1 MPETRPAE
9 TRYLAS
15 RCPACG
21 APKTRPALTAY
32 VYCDRCGALADY
44 DFRKACEL
52 PMQMPGPVY
61 RNLQERLAPQLARAL
76 EAEDREA
83 YRKLQ
88 LQLFDAWVTACPTA
102 VPVRVGDSAYRR
114 AYVAHLAEAA
124 VFAAFDD
131 EAKRLGEAMNAAVAG
146 LKWTTGKR
154 GAAQVDAASFEAVF
168 QAVHASL
175 AYLVSDA
182 VLSRL
187 PPHPDEAPAFLQL
200 RMSQAMFVQGWLPY
214 LDETSAR
221 RLLERTGLAQEYR
234 TVEAGSAGLAHCG
247 HCKAD
252 VVVVEDARRAVCEAC
267 GHRLLLDRRI
277 DCAGCGADLRL
288 DGGGQPVN
296 CPYCQARIER
306 IAIPWSWDASASAS

>member
-1 MPETRPAE
+1 MTENSPADL
-9 TRYLAS
+9 RYLAS

-21 APKTRPALTAY
+21 TPKTRASATAY
-32 VYCDRCGALADY
+32 VYCDACGALADY
-44 DFRKACEL
+44 DFRKACEQ

-61 RNLQERLAPQLARAL
+61 RSLQERMAPKLAKALAAG
-76 EAEDREA
+76 DQDA
-83 YRKLQ
+83 YRKMQ
-88 LQLFDAWVTACPTA
+88 LQLFDAWVTACPNS
-102 VPVRVGDSAYRR
+102 VPVRVGDAEYRR

-124 VFAAFDD
+124 MFAAFDA
-131 EAKRLGEAMNAAVAG
+131 EAIRLGEAMNVAIAG
-146 LKWTTGKR
+146 LKWTAGAR
-154 GAAQVDAASFEAVF
+154 GAQVEAASFEKMY
-168 QAVHASL
+168 QTVHASL
-175 AYLVSDA
+175 SYLISDA
-182 VLSRL
+182 VLSQL

-214 LDETSAR
+214 LDEGSAQ

-234 TVEAGSAGLAHCG
+234 SAEPGNAGTAHCG

-252 VVVVEDARRAVCEAC
+252 VFIAEGARRGVCEAC

-277 DCAGCGADLRL
+277 DCNGCGADLRL

-306 IAIPWSWDASASAS
+306 IAIPWPAAASASAS